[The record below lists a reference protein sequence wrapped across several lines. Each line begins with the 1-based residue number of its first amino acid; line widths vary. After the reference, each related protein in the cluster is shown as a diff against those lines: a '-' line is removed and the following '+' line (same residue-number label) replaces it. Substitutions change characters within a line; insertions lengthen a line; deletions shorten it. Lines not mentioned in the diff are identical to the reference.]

1 MRPGAKLP
9 APDGDERAT
18 IFACRNVL
26 WEITITMKSLYLWE
40 FYKCSQKQFSY
51 VGRRE
56 AHRWGYALSAFS
68 HSTPCPLGRS
78 ETRAKSGPNRALSE
92 PQGGEFSESQV
103 TNLDCDS
110 HLNCQGMGDSLV
122 RLSPQPMGSDAICRQ
137 VVSELS

>member
-1 MRPGAKLP
+1 MRVRPGAKLP

-40 FYKCSQKQFSY
+40 FYKCSQKQFLY

-78 ETRAKSGPNRALSE
+78 ETRAKAALTGPSLNLREVSSQRTGLRARA
-92 PQGGEFSESQV
+92 
-103 TNLDCDS
+103 DWA
-110 HLNCQGMGDSLV
+110 GDAM
-122 RLSPQPMGSDAICRQ
+122 RPRP
-137 VVSELS
+137 

>member
-78 ETRAKSGPNRALSE
+78 ETRAKSGPNRALPES
-92 PQGGEFSESQV
+92 QGGEFPENGSPRE
-103 TNLDCDS
+103 
-110 HLNCQGMGDSLV
+110 G
-122 RLSPQPMGSDAICRQ
+122 RLGRRCHETPPLRRGLADA
-137 VVSELS
+137 S